1 MLRKFQIVGIAG
13 ALIFSAV
20 VLTDSLPSNPPPLP
34 EPTIN
39 PTVTILATN
48 FDKPWSIAF
57 ADEKIFISEKSGKIR
72 VVTINQQITDDANSE
87 TISLLDS
94 PLISLQTPEIFGG
107 GLLGITTHPNFSN
120 NHFLYAYYTYE
131 ENENLWNKIIRIT
144 EEDNKSAEVVTIMD
158 KIPGSAF
165 SNGGVIKFGPD
176 GKLYVGTG
184 SVTDSS
190 DEPQNLNSLTGKIL
204 RLNDDGTIPSDN
216 PFEESY
222 IFSLGHRNPT
232 GFAWNEQGLMYAT
245 ESGPT
250 KNDEIN
256 MIKAGS
262 NYGWPEVQCFSNNEN
277 FVNPLECFDPGL
289 EPGGIIFYSGD
300 KLDIKNKMILASQK
314 ATILFKAEITEND
327 VNLER
332 ILSGVGR
339 IRDVGQGPD
348 GYVYIITTN
357 TDGKA
362 FPAPDDDKLLRI
374 LN

>member
-1 MLRKFQIVGIAG
+1 MLRKFQIIGIAG
-13 ALIFSAV
+13 ALIFSAL
-20 VLTDSLPSNPPPLP
+20 VLTDSLPSNSPPLP
-34 EPTIN
+34 APTID
-39 PTVTILATN
+39 TAEILVTNL
-48 FDKPWSIAF
+48 DKPWAIAF
-57 ADEKIFISEKSGKIR
+57 ADERIFVSEKSGKIH
-72 VVTINQQITDDANSE
+72 VITPSGK
-87 TISLLDS
+87 LDS

-107 GLLGITTHPNFSN
+107 GLLGITTHPDFEN
-120 NHFLYAYYTYE
+120 NHYLYAYYTYE
-131 ENENLWNKIIRIT
+131 ENETLWNKVIRIT
-144 EEDNKSAEVVTIMD
+144 EENSKAVDIITILD

-184 SVTDSS
+184 SVSDYS
-190 DEPQNLNSLTGKIL
+190 DEPQNLDSLAGKIL

-216 PFEESY
+216 PFEKSY
-222 IFSLGHRNPT
+222 VFTLGHRNPT
-232 GFAWNEQGLMYAT
+232 GLAWNSQGQMYAT
-245 ESGPT
+245 DSGPT

-256 MIKAGS
+256 LIKAGS
-262 NYGWPEVQCFSNNEN
+262 NYGWPEVQCFSKIVNM
-277 FVNPLECFDPGL
+277 VNPLECFDPGL

-300 KLDIKNKMILASQK
+300 KFDMNNQMILATQK
-314 ATILFKAEITEND
+314 ATNLFKVQINND
-327 VNLER
+327 GVNLDR

-374 LN
+374 LK

>member
-1 MLRKFQIVGIAG
+1 MLRKFQIIGIAG
-13 ALIFSAV
+13 ALIFSAL
-20 VLTDSLPSNPPPLP
+20 VLTDSLPSNSPPLP
-34 EPTIN
+34 APTID
-39 PTVTILATN
+39 TAEILVTNL
-48 FDKPWSIAF
+48 DKPWAIAF
-57 ADEKIFISEKSGKIR
+57 ADERIFVSEKSGKIH
-72 VVTINQQITDDANSE
+72 VVTPSGK
-87 TISLLDS
+87 LDS

-107 GLLGITTHPNFSN
+107 GLLGITTHPDFEN
-120 NHFLYAYYTYE
+120 NHYLYAYYTYE
-131 ENENLWNKIIRIT
+131 ENENLWNKVIRIT
-144 EEDNKSAEVVTIMD
+144 EENSKSVEVITILD

-184 SVTDSS
+184 SVSDYS
-190 DEPQNLNSLTGKIL
+190 DEPQNLDSLAGKIL

-216 PFEESY
+216 PFEKSY
-222 IFSLGHRNPT
+222 VFTLGHRNPT
-232 GFAWNEQGLMYAT
+232 GIAWNSQGQMYAT
-245 ESGPT
+245 DSGPT

-256 MIKAGS
+256 LIKAGS
-262 NYGWPEVQCFSNNEN
+262 NYGWPEVQCFSKIVNL
-277 FVNPLECFDPGL
+277 VNPLECFDPGL

-300 KLDIKNKMILASQK
+300 KFDIDNQMILATQK
-314 ATILFKAEITEND
+314 ATNLFKVQIND
-327 VNLER
+327 DGVNLDR

-374 LN
+374 LK

>member
-13 ALIFSAV
+13 ALIFSAI

-34 EPTIN
+34 TPTTQPVEI
-39 PTVTILATN
+39 VATN

-57 ADEKIFISEKSGKIR
+57 DDERIFISEKSGKIK
-72 VVTINQQITDDANSE
+72 IITQSE
-87 TISLLDS
+87 ILDS
-94 PLISLQTPEIFGG
+94 PLITLRTPDIFGG
-107 GLLGITTHPNFSN
+107 GLLGITTHPDFSN

-144 EEDNKSAEVVTIMD
+144 EENNKANQVVTIMD

-190 DEPQNLNSLTGKIL
+190 NESQNLNSLSGKIL
-204 RLNDDGTIPSDN
+204 RLNEDGTIPSDN
-216 PFEESY
+216 PFEKSY
-222 IFSLGHRNPT
+222 VFTLGHRNPT
-232 GFAWNEQGLMYAT
+232 GLAWNSDGLMYAT

-256 MIKAGS
+256 LIKAGN
-262 NYGWPEVQCFSNNEN
+262 NYGWPKVQCFSDNEN

-289 EPGGIIFYSGD
+289 EPGGIIFYTGD
-300 KLDIKNKMILASQK
+300 KLDIDNEMILASQK
-314 ATILFKAEITEND
+314 ATNLFRVVIND
-327 VNLER
+327 DGVNLER

-339 IRDVGQGPD
+339 IRDVAQGPD

>member
-1 MLRKFQIVGIAG
+1 MLRKFQIIGIAG
-13 ALIFSAV
+13 ALIFSAL
-20 VLTDSLPSNPPPLP
+20 VLTDSLPSNSPPLP
-34 EPTIN
+34 APTID
-39 PTVTILATN
+39 TAEILVTNL
-48 FDKPWSIAF
+48 DKPWAIAF
-57 ADEKIFISEKSGKIR
+57 ADERIFVSEKSGKIH
-72 VVTINQQITDDANSE
+72 VVTPSGK
-87 TISLLDS
+87 LDS

-107 GLLGITTHPNFSN
+107 GLLGITTHPDFEN
-120 NHFLYAYYTYE
+120 NHYLYAYYTYE
-131 ENENLWNKIIRIT
+131 ENENLWNKVIRIT
-144 EEDNKSAEVVTIMD
+144 EENSKAVEVITILD

-184 SVTDSS
+184 SVSDYS
-190 DEPQNLNSLTGKIL
+190 DEPQNLDSLAGKIL

-216 PFEESY
+216 PFEKSY
-222 IFSLGHRNPT
+222 VFTLGHRNPT
-232 GFAWNEQGLMYAT
+232 GLAWNSQGQMYAT
-245 ESGPT
+245 DSGPT

-256 MIKAGS
+256 LIKAGS
-262 NYGWPEVQCFSNNEN
+262 NYGWPEVQCFSKIVNL
-277 FVNPLECFDPGL
+277 VNPLECFDPGL

-300 KLDIKNKMILASQK
+300 KFDIDNQMILATQK
-314 ATILFKAEITEND
+314 ATNLFKVQIND
-327 VNLER
+327 DGVNLDR

-374 LN
+374 LK

>member
-1 MLRKFQIVGIAG
+1 MLPRYRKFQIVGIAG
-13 ALIFSAV
+13 ALLFSAV
-20 VLTDSLPSNPPPLP
+20 VLTDSLPSNSPPLP
-34 EPTIN
+34 EPVIQNVSTESVEI
-39 PTVTILATN
+39 VATN

-57 ADEKIFISEKSGKIR
+57 DDDRIFVSEKSGKIQI
-72 VVTINQQITDDANSE
+72 VTS
-87 TISLLDS
+87 SGVLDS
-94 PLISLQTPEIFGG
+94 PLITLRTPEIFGG
-107 GLLGITTHPNFSN
+107 GLLGITTHPDFSN
-120 NHFLYAYYTYE
+120 NNFLYAYYTYE
-131 ENENLWNKIIRIT
+131 ENEKLWNKIIRIT
-144 EEDNKSAEVVTIMD
+144 EENNKSVEVITILD

-184 SVTDSS
+184 SVSDFS
-190 DEPQNLNSLTGKIL
+190 DESQNLNSLVGKIL
-204 RLNDDGTIPSDN
+204 RLNDDGSIPSDN
-216 PFEESY
+216 PFEKSY
-222 IFSLGHRNPT
+222 VFTLGHRNPT
-232 GFAWNEQGLMYAT
+232 GIAWNDAGLMYAT

-256 MIKAGS
+256 LITAGS
-262 NYGWPEVQCFSNNEN
+262 NYGWPEVQCFSDNKN

-300 KLDIKNKMILASQK
+300 KLDINNEMILASQK
-314 ATILFKAEITEND
+314 ATNLFKVQISDND

-332 ILSGVGR
+332 ILSGLGR
-339 IRDVGQGPD
+339 IRDVAQGPD

-374 LN
+374 MK

>member
-1 MLRKFQIVGIAG
+1 MLPRYRKFQIVGVAG
-13 ALIFSAV
+13 ALIFSAII
-20 VLTDSLPSNPPPLP
+20 LTDSLPSNPPPLP
-34 EPTIN
+34 EPIIQNVSTESVEI
-39 PTVTILATN
+39 VATN
-48 FDKPWSIAF
+48 FDKPWAIAF
-57 ADEKIFISEKSGKIR
+57 HDERIFVSEKSGKI
-72 VVTINQQITDDANSE
+72 QIITPSG
-87 TISLLDS
+87 ILDS
-94 PLISLQTPEIFGG
+94 PLISLQTPDIFGG
-107 GLLGITTHPNFSN
+107 GLLGIATHPDFSN

-144 EEDNKSAEVVTIMD
+144 EENNKANQVVTIMD

-190 DEPQNLNSLTGKIL
+190 NESQNLNSLSGKIL

-216 PFEESY
+216 PFEKSY
-222 IFSLGHRNPT
+222 VFTLGHRNPT
-232 GFAWNEQGLMYAT
+232 GLAWNSDGLMYAT

-256 MIKAGS
+256 LIKPGN

-289 EPGGIIFYSGD
+289 EPGGIIFYTGD
-300 KLDIKNKMILASQK
+300 KLDIDNEMILASQK
-314 ATILFKAEITEND
+314 ATNLFRVVIND
-327 VNLER
+327 DGVDLER

-339 IRDVGQGPD
+339 IRDVAQGPD

>member
-1 MLRKFQIVGIAG
+1 MLRKFQIIGIAG
-13 ALIFSAV
+13 ALIFSAL
-20 VLTDSLPSNPPPLP
+20 VLTDSLPSNSPPLP
-34 EPTIN
+34 APTID
-39 PTVTILATN
+39 TAEILVTNL
-48 FDKPWSIAF
+48 DKPWAIAF
-57 ADEKIFISEKSGKIR
+57 ADERIFVSEKSGKIH
-72 VVTINQQITDDANSE
+72 VVTPSGK
-87 TISLLDS
+87 LDS

-107 GLLGITTHPNFSN
+107 GLLGITTHPNFEN
-120 NHFLYAYYTYE
+120 NHYLYAYYTYE
-131 ENENLWNKIIRIT
+131 ENENLWNKVIRIT
-144 EEDNKSAEVVTIMD
+144 EENSKAVEVITILD

-184 SVTDSS
+184 SVSDYS
-190 DEPQNLNSLTGKIL
+190 DEPQNLDSLAGKIL

-216 PFEESY
+216 PFEKS
-222 IFSLGHRNPT
+222 FVFTLGHRNPT
-232 GFAWNEQGLMYAT
+232 GLAWNSQGQMYAT
-245 ESGPT
+245 DSGPT

-256 MIKAGS
+256 LIKAGS
-262 NYGWPEVQCFSNNEN
+262 NYGWPEVQCFSKIVNL
-277 FVNPLECFDPGL
+277 VNPLECFDPGL

-300 KLDIKNKMILASQK
+300 KFDIDNQMILATQK
-314 ATILFKAEITEND
+314 ATNLFKVQIND
-327 VNLER
+327 DGVNLDR

-374 LN
+374 LK

>member
-34 EPTIN
+34 TPTTQPVEI
-39 PTVTILATN
+39 VATN

-57 ADEKIFISEKSGKIR
+57 DDERIFISEKSGKIK
-72 VVTINQQITDDANSE
+72 IIKQSKM
-87 TISLLDS
+87 LDS
-94 PLISLQTPEIFGG
+94 PLITLRTPDIFGG
-107 GLLGITTHPNFSN
+107 GLLGIATHPDFSN

-144 EEDNKSAEVVTIMD
+144 EENNKANQVVTIMD

-190 DEPQNLNSLTGKIL
+190 KESQNLNSLSGKIL
-204 RLNDDGTIPSDN
+204 RLNDDGTIPFDN
-216 PFEESY
+216 PFEKSY
-222 IFSLGHRNPT
+222 VFTLGHRNPT
-232 GFAWNEQGLMYAT
+232 GLAWNSDGLMYAT

-256 MIKAGS
+256 LIKSGS

-277 FVNPLECFDPGL
+277 FINPLECFDPGL
-289 EPGGIIFYSGD
+289 EPGGIIFYTGD
-300 KLDIKNKMILASQK
+300 KLDIDNEMILASQK
-314 ATILFKAEITEND
+314 ATNLFRVVIND
-327 VNLER
+327 DGVDLER

-339 IRDVGQGPD
+339 IRDVAQGPD

>member
-1 MLRKFQIVGIAG
+1 MLRKFQIIGIAG
-13 ALIFSAV
+13 ALIFSAL
-20 VLTDSLPSNPPPLP
+20 VLTDSLPSNSPPLP
-34 EPTIN
+34 APTID
-39 PTVTILATN
+39 TAEILVTNL
-48 FDKPWSIAF
+48 DKPWAIAF
-57 ADEKIFISEKSGKIR
+57 ADERIFVSEKSGKIH
-72 VVTINQQITDDANSE
+72 VVTS
-87 TISLLDS
+87 SGKLDS

-107 GLLGITTHPNFSN
+107 GLLGITTHPDFEN
-120 NHFLYAYYTYE
+120 NHYLYAYYTYE
-131 ENENLWNKIIRIT
+131 ENENLWNKVIRIT
-144 EEDNKSAEVVTIMD
+144 EENSKAVEVITILD

-184 SVTDSS
+184 SVSDYS
-190 DEPQNLNSLTGKIL
+190 DEPQNLDSLAGKIL

-216 PFEESY
+216 PFEKSY
-222 IFSLGHRNPT
+222 VFTLGHRNPT
-232 GFAWNEQGLMYAT
+232 GLAWNSQGQMYAT
-245 ESGPT
+245 DSGPT

-256 MIKAGS
+256 LIKAGS
-262 NYGWPEVQCFSNNEN
+262 NYGWPEVQCFSKIVNL
-277 FVNPLECFDPGL
+277 VNPLECFDPGL

-300 KLDIKNKMILASQK
+300 KFDIDNQMILATQK
-314 ATILFKAEITEND
+314 ATNLFKVQIND
-327 VNLER
+327 DGVNLDR

-374 LN
+374 LK

>member
-1 MLRKFQIVGIAG
+1 MLRKFQIIGIAG
-13 ALIFSAV
+13 ALIFSAL
-20 VLTDSLPSNPPPLP
+20 VLTDSLPSNSPPLP
-34 EPTIN
+34 APTID
-39 PTVTILATN
+39 TAEILVTNL
-48 FDKPWSIAF
+48 DKPWAIAF
-57 ADEKIFISEKSGKIR
+57 ADERIFVSEKSGKIH
-72 VVTINQQITDDANSE
+72 VVTS
-87 TISLLDS
+87 SGKLDS

-107 GLLGITTHPNFSN
+107 GLLGITTHPDFEN
-120 NHFLYAYYTYE
+120 NHYLYAYYTYE
-131 ENENLWNKIIRIT
+131 ENENLWNKVIRIT
-144 EEDNKSAEVVTIMD
+144 EENSKAVDVITILD

-184 SVTDSS
+184 SVSDYS
-190 DEPQNLNSLTGKIL
+190 DEPQNLDSLAGKIL

-216 PFEESY
+216 PFEKSY
-222 IFSLGHRNPT
+222 VFTLGHRNPT
-232 GFAWNEQGLMYAT
+232 GLAWNSQGQMYAT
-245 ESGPT
+245 DSGPT

-256 MIKAGS
+256 LIKAGS
-262 NYGWPEVQCFSNNEN
+262 NYGWPEVQCFSKIVNL
-277 FVNPLECFDPGL
+277 VNPLECFDPGL

-300 KLDIKNKMILASQK
+300 KFDIDNQMILATQK
-314 ATILFKAEITEND
+314 ATNLFKVQIND
-327 VNLER
+327 DGVNLDR

-374 LN
+374 LK

>member
-13 ALIFSAV
+13 ALIFSAL
-20 VLTDSLPSNPPPLP
+20 VLTDSLPSNSPPLP
-34 EPTIN
+34 APTID
-39 PTVTILATN
+39 TAEIIVTNLE
-48 FDKPWSIAF
+48 KPWALAF
-57 ADEKIFISEKSGKIR
+57 ADERIFVSEKSGKIHI
-72 VVTINQQITDDANSE
+72 VTPTGK
-87 TISLLDS
+87 LDS
-94 PLISLQTPEIFGG
+94 PLISLKTPEIFGG
-107 GLLGITTHPNFSN
+107 GLLGIATHPDFEN

-131 ENENLWNKIIRIT
+131 ENENLWNKVIRIT
-144 EEDNKSAEVVTIMD
+144 EEDNRAIEVVTILD

-165 SNGGVIKFGPD
+165 SNGGIIKFGPD

-184 SVTDSS
+184 SVSDFS
-190 DEPQNLNSLTGKIL
+190 DEPQNLDSLSGKIL

-216 PFEESY
+216 PFEDSY
-222 IFSLGHRNPT
+222 VFTFGHRNPT
-232 GFAWNEQGLMYAT
+232 GLAWNSQGQMYAT
-245 ESGPT
+245 ETGPT

-256 MIKAGS
+256 LIKAGS
-262 NYGWPEVQCFSNNEN
+262 NYGWPEVQCFSKIVNL
-277 FVNPLECFDPGL
+277 VNPLECFDPGL

-300 KLDIKNKMILASQK
+300 KFDIDNQMIFATQK
-314 ATILFKAEITEND
+314 ATNLFKVQIKD
-327 VNLER
+327 DGVNLDR

-374 LN
+374 LK